1 MFKRLTTTAVAV
13 LLMGWAGTAGASP
26 ITFTTSGA
34 GSVSGTATFNF
45 FASFFTVTLENLT
58 NPLSLTAQ
66 ELDGLDFKLTPGGS
80 PTLTSVSA
88 AGILDC
94 SGDHAYPC
102 DPYSGAVPAN
112 DGWDAST
119 SGGVT
124 TLTTTPLGFHP
135 FAIINS
141 DYTLP
146 SSGNGNLANGSHNPF
161 LVGPVVFT
169 LSGTYTDVSDVT
181 FYWGTKPD
189 TTTGTRDVPPPP
201 PVPEP
206 ASLLLLGSGLAYVA
220 RRRLQA

>member
-1 MFKRLTTTAVAV
+1 MFKRFTTTAVAL

-34 GSVSGTATFNF
+34 NGVSGTATFNF

-66 ELDGLDFKLTPGGS
+66 ELDGLDFTLTPAGS

-94 SGDHAYPC
+94 GNDHAYPC
-102 DPYSGAVPAN
+102 APYGGVVAPN
-112 DGWDAST
+112 DGWGADT
-119 SGGVT
+119 SAGVT
-124 TLTTTPLGFHP
+124 TLTTTPKGFHP
-135 FAIINS
+135 YAIINS
-141 DYTLP
+141 DYALP
-146 SSGNGNLANGSHNPF
+146 STGKGNLANPEHNPF

-189 TTTGTRDVPPPP
+189 TTAGTRDVPPP

-206 ASLLLLGSGLAYVA
+206 ASLLLLGTGLAYAA